1 VLGAPCFYA
10 APMDPLRAASV
21 LLCVLAGACRRETPP
36 PTVTEPRAEARDAA
50 SIDASTPNSTPDAT
64 RVEAGADSGADAAN
78 DAVIERPTGLRPSA
92 FVLSGF
98 EDRALRAPAAA
109 TPATARSGRAPSL
122 GAAVAMLR
130 ARRSSAARFVPE
142 GGFNALGDGR
152 FALVVQR
159 FDPGAPRSP
168 AFEVHVFSESE
179 GAAQLEGSAQVPTT
193 YLYLGEN
200 GATGCAPAILAREV
214 RDFDDDDEPELSLII
229 RYCLRASC
237 SAGYVAMEYHA
248 IYDVTPGPSL
258 AALVERRW
266 RGQDNMH
273 SARTRV
279 VSWRDVNGDGHP
291 DLVARGRDCEPDI
304 DRIFAM
310 GRGEH
315 DDEQTDLEAM
325 INPCPRP
332 ERGCPDNPTG
342 LRICVARDEVALYDP
357 ATDAWRAGTDGA
369 EPLIEPPCG
378 E

>member
-1 VLGAPCFYA
+1 
-10 APMDPLRAASV
+10 MDPLRAASV

-36 PTVTEPRAEARDAA
+36 PTVTLPRAQALDASALDASVRDAERA
-50 SIDASTPNSTPDAT
+50 
-64 RVEAGADSGADAAN
+64 EAGADSAADATGDGAI
-78 DAVIERPTGLRPSA
+78 APPTGLRPSA

-98 EDRALRAPAAA
+98 EDRAMRAPAAA

-193 YLYLGEN
+193 FLYLGAN
-200 GATGCAPAILAREV
+200 GESGCAPAILAREV
-214 RDFDDDDEPELSLII
+214 RDFDDDQEPELSLII

-237 SAGYVAMEYHA
+237 ASGYVAMEYHA
-248 IYDVTPGPSL
+248 VYDVTPGPSL

-304 DRIFAM
+304 DRIFSYA
-310 GRGEH
+310 RGEH
-315 DDEQTDLEAM
+315 DNDESAPSDEAM

-342 LRICVARDEVALYDP
+342 MRNCVARDEVALYDP
-357 ATDAWRAGTDGA
+357 STDAWRPGTDGA